1 MFCMKTK
8 QLSNG
13 FKRSAYW
20 NNYQTIP
27 AKVINQGTT
36 VYELFSASF
45 QGVEIL
51 FVLACA
57 IAANAA
63 NNEAGKK
70 NNRKYFSQEERLII
84 IMY

>member
-1 MFCMKTK
+1 MFCMKAK

-13 FKRSAYW
+13 FKISVYW

-45 QGVEIL
+45 QGFKIL

-63 NNEAGKK
+63 NNEAGIKQQK
-70 NNRKYFSQEERLII
+70 VFFSKRKD
-84 IMY
+84 